1 MPTTPNPAGTR
12 TDRQVTVLRDL
23 LSPQALD
30 TLQWKRWIE
39 PGRTGTAI
47 HTLYETDDDR
57 PATAQLIR
65 FDPGSHGDL
74 HEHLGHELMFV
85 LQGELL
91 NDNGDRYRTGD
102 LVVEQP
108 GSVHRIS
115 TETGC
120 TLLGIREAPVVPK
133 N

>member
-1 MPTTPNPAGTR
+1 MPTTPNPVGNR
-12 TDRQVTVLRDL
+12 TDRSVTVLRDL
-23 LSPQALD
+23 LSPKALD
-30 TLQWKRWIE
+30 SVEWKRWIE
-39 PGRTGTAI
+39 SGRTGTAI
-47 HTLYETDDDR
+47 HAPYETDDDR
-57 PATAQLIR
+57 QATAQLIR

-74 HEHLGHELMFV
+74 HEHLGYELMFV

-91 NDNGDRYRTGD
+91 NDNGDRYGVGG
-102 LVVEQP
+102 LFIEEP

-115 TETGC
+115 TATGC